1 MANDFISHDYVTKL
15 LETGASGERRPPRL
29 TRASLHL
36 AGGTRPAW
44 PLSPSHECPPPGE
57 APPMPPGP
65 LLCVPT
71 PWNVPLARDWHW
83 SSCDAGTCLRG
94 AHRSSQTP
102 RATLVR
108 RPLLGHPGAQGPQET
123 DYARPWSKGPLESV
137 TGSSLPS
144 LLGRTKT
151 TLQPQHCDIVET
163 LEGPER
169 SRRI

>member
-1 MANDFISHDYVTKL
+1 MANDFISHDYVMRL

-71 PWNVPLARDWHW
+71 PWDVPLARDWHW

-102 RATLVR
+102 RATPVR
-108 RPLLGHPGAQGPQET
+108 WPLLGHPGAQGPQET
-123 DYARPWSKGPLESV
+123 MRGRGPRGPWNL
-137 TGSSLPS
+137 
-144 LLGRTKT
+144 
-151 TLQPQHCDIVET
+151 
-163 LEGPER
+163 
-169 SRRI
+169 